1 MDVLVPVLIAIALIV
16 VVGGGI
22 FGLFH
27 RAARTTRGGVEAPG
41 GSQHRGDPPFEGIE
55 RGG

>member
-1 MDVLVPVLIAIALIV
+1 MDVLVPILIAIALIV
-16 VVGGGI
+16 VIGGGI
-22 FGLFH
+22 FGIFH
-27 RAARTTRGGVEAPG
+27 RTTRATHGGVEPPR

>member
-1 MDVLVPVLIAIALIV
+1 MDVLVPILIAVALIV
-16 VVGGGI
+16 VIGGGI
-22 FGLFH
+22 FGVFT
-27 RAARTTRGGVEAPG
+27 RTTRRTRGGVEAPR